1 MLDRLRAACL
11 LLLFV
16 PFLAW
21 TAEIEVAAPQLTLG
35 DEGYVL
41 SADFRFELNP
51 RLEEAVNRGVVLYFV
66 TEFELTRDRWY
77 WFDEKVAT
85 RTQTYRLSYHAL
97 TRQYR
102 LSTGGLH
109 QSFDTLAAAVQVL
122 GRVRNWLVIDK
133 ADRAEKADKADK
145 GDKNDKNE
153 KGEKADKAAR
163 VIAPGEG
170 YYAAVRMY
178 LDISQLPRPFQI
190 SALGNK
196 DWTLA
201 ADWKRWPA
209 SLLPSTAT
217 GEAK

>member
-1 MLDRLRAACL
+1 MLDRLRAAL
-11 LLLFV
+11 VLLLFV
-16 PFLAW
+16 PLLAW
-21 TAEIEVAAPQLTLG
+21 TAEIEVAAPQLLLG

-51 RLEEAVNRGVVLYFV
+51 RLEEAVNRGVVLYFT

-85 RTQTYRLSYHAL
+85 RAQTHRLSYHAL

-109 QSFDTLAAAVQVL
+109 QSFDSLAAALQVL
-122 GRVRNWLVIDK
+122 ARLRNWLVIDK
-133 ADRAEKADKADK
+133 GDKTEKTEK
-145 GDKNDKNE
+145 GDKA
-153 KGEKADKAAR
+153 GRA
-163 VIAPGEG
+163 IAPGEG
-170 YYAAVRMY
+170 YYAALRIY

-196 DWTLA
+196 DWTLGS
-201 ADWKRWPA
+201 DWKRWPA
-209 SLLPSTAT
+209 SLLPTSPA
-217 GEAK
+217 GETK